1 MASIPPKRNLMV
13 AEQIEQRGIH
23 DPRVL
28 DAMRHVPRELF
39 VPPEQ
44 RAWAFHD
51 GPLPI
56 GWKQTISQPYMV
68 AYMAEQLHLN
78 GSENVLEI
86 GSGSGYQAAVLS
98 MLAATV
104 HTVELVPELAEKARL
119 NLFGLGYKNV
129 VVHTG
134 DGTLGW
140 PPAAPYHGIIV
151 TAAAPRP
158 PQPLLEQLAEAGRM
172 VIPIGHQEG
181 QLLQVWRKT
190 GDHFE
195 HEDVLPVTFVPL
207 RGQFGWKEE
216 EW

>member
-1 MASIPPKRNLMV
+1 MASIPPKRSLMV
-13 AEQIEQRGIH
+13 AEQIEQRGVH

-28 DAMRHVPRELF
+28 GAMRRVPRELF

-44 RAWAFHD
+44 RTWAFHD

-56 GWKQTISQPYMV
+56 GWKQTISQPYIV
-68 AYMAEQLHLN
+68 AYMAEQLHLTGN
-78 GSENVLEI
+78 ENVLEI
-86 GSGSGYQAAVLS
+86 GAGSGYQAAVLS
-98 MLAATV
+98 LLAATV
-104 HTVELVPELAEKARL
+104 HTIELVPELAEKARL

-129 VVHTG
+129 IVHTG

-140 PPAAPYHGIIV
+140 LPAAPYHGVIV

-158 PQPLLEQLAEAGRM
+158 PQPLLDQLAESGRM
-172 VIPIGHQEG
+172 IIPIGHQEG
-181 QLLQVWRKT
+181 QLLQLWQKS
-190 GDHFE
+190 GSHFD
-195 HEDVLPVTFVPL
+195 HEDILSVTFVPL

>member
-28 DAMRHVPRELF
+28 DAMRRVPRELF

-119 NLFGLGYKNV
+119 NLLGLGYKNV

>member
-1 MASIPPKRNLMV
+1 
-13 AEQIEQRGIH
+13 
-23 DPRVL
+23 
-28 DAMRHVPRELF
+28 
-39 VPPEQ
+39 
-44 RAWAFHD
+44 
-51 GPLPI
+51 
-56 GWKQTISQPYMV
+56 
-68 AYMAEQLHLN
+68 
-78 GSENVLEI
+78 
-86 GSGSGYQAAVLS
+86 
-98 MLAATV
+98 
-104 HTVELVPELAEKARL
+104 VELVPELAEKARL

>member
-28 DAMRHVPRELF
+28 DAMRRVPRELF

>member
-28 DAMRHVPRELF
+28 DAMRRVPRELF

-119 NLFGLGYKNV
+119 NLLGLGYKNV

-190 GDHFE
+190 SDHFE

>member
-1 MASIPPKRNLMV
+1 MTPIPPKRNLMV
-13 AEQIEQRGIH
+13 AEQIEQRGVH
-23 DPRVL
+23 DRRVL
-28 DAMRHVPRELF
+28 DAMRQVPRELF

-44 RAWAFHD
+44 RNWAFHD

-56 GWKQTISQPYMV
+56 GWKQTISQPYIV
-68 AYMAEQLHLN
+68 AFMTEQLRLT
-78 GSENVLEI
+78 GSEKVLEV
-86 GSGSGYQAAVLS
+86 GTGSGYQAAVLS
-98 MLAATV
+98 LLAQAV

-119 NLFGLGYKNV
+119 NLLGLGYKNV

-140 PPAAPYHGIIV
+140 PPEAPYDGIIV

-158 PQPLLEQLAEAGRM
+158 PQPLLDQLAENGRM
-172 VIPIGHQEG
+172 IIPIGHQEG
-181 QLLQVWRKT
+181 QLLQLWHKA
-190 GDHFE
+190 GNHFE

>member
-28 DAMRHVPRELF
+28 DAMRRVPRELF

-68 AYMAEQLHLN
+68 AYMAEQLQLN

-181 QLLQVWRKT
+181 QLLQVWCKT

>member
-1 MASIPPKRNLMV
+1 MTSIPPKRNLMV
-13 AEQIEQRGIH
+13 DEQIEQRGVH
-23 DPRVL
+23 DRRVL
-28 DAMRHVPRELF
+28 DAMRQVPRELF

-44 RAWAFHD
+44 RNWAFHD

-56 GWKQTISQPYMV
+56 GWKQTISQPYIV
-68 AYMAEQLHLN
+68 AFMAEQLCLT
-78 GSENVLEI
+78 GSENVLEV
-86 GSGSGYQAAVLS
+86 GTGSGYQAAVLS
-98 MLAATV
+98 LLARTV
-104 HTVELVPELAEKARL
+104 HTIELVPELAEKARL

-129 VVHTG
+129 MVHTG

-140 PPAAPYHGIIV
+140 SPEAPYHGIIV

-158 PQPLLEQLAEAGRM
+158 PQPLLDQLAEEGRM
-172 VIPIGHQEG
+172 IIPIGHQEG
-181 QLLQVWRKT
+181 QSLQLWLKT
-190 GDHFE
+190 GSHIE